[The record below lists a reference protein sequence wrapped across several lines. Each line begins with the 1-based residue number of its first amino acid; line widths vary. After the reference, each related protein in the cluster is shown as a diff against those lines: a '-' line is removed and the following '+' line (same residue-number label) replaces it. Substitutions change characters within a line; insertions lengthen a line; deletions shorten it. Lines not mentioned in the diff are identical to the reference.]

1 MTDLEPV
8 TVYATRSPRS
18 TFDVPAIVSKI
29 DMDTPGNALAGDM
42 SDLLQFT
49 PGVEVD
55 NGPRRNGQ
63 TVSIRGFDGEAIIT
77 MIDGRRQNFE
87 AAHDGRFYLDPSLLK
102 SVEIVKGA
110 STAIYGGGAIGGVIA
125 FDTVDAAD
133 LLAPGESFGMKTSAG
148 IQSAS
153 VQPMAIHSVY
163 GRTGAWDILGSASV
177 RASGD
182 IKQGDGNE
190 LESADFLTS
199 ALIKVGYSIDDF
211 NTVKFQYQGHRNDG
225 REPNNGAGTITTSNP
240 IVQKMVTDQQVSLN
254 YAYEN
259 PDNAWFNPKVHVYR
273 NSTEVEEKDLTG
285 SNAGRV
291 QDRTIE
297 TIGFT
302 ADNQTKLAL
311 GEGHKHVLSYGFEI
325 YSDEQTGSSSTTGTR
340 SGVPDAEGL
349 AYGLY
354 IQDEIALKPGFGDL
368 SIIPAVRWD
377 AYSTEDDTGGS
388 QDASKASPKISVSYK
403 PIEQVMVFGSW
414 AKAFRAPNMTELY
427 PSGQHYPGNNF
438 IANTDL
444 KPETVTT
451 IEFGAGLNFRGILD
465 QGDHARVKG
474 SWFSSDGKNFI
485 SQEISGTTTQYI
497 NVPNAKLYGWEV
509 EGTYSLNPVSITLG
523 ATFVSSR
530 NDDTGANLDNNIPLT
545 VVADINYKV
554 EAIDSL
560 FGLRGRF
567 ANANER
573 SSGTSGQTD
582 GYGVLDIYY
591 RWRPDD
597 PGMESMTVD
606 LGIENLLDKSYA
618 KRYATLRETGRNYVA
633 RVNYTW

>member
-1 MTDLEPV
+1 MRRVLRPACAAVLLSTTVLSPARADDNSAKVRPLMTDLEPV

-225 REPNNGAGTITTSNP
+225 REPNNGAGSITTSNP
-240 IVQKMVTDQQVSLN
+240 IVQPDHPTRSS
-254 YAYEN
+254 N
-259 PDNAWFNPKVHVYR
+259 P
-273 NSTEVEEKDLTG
+273 
-285 SNAGRV
+285 
-291 QDRTIE
+291 I
-297 TIGFT
+297 
-302 ADNQTKLAL
+302 
-311 GEGHKHVLSYGFEI
+311 VLS
-325 YSDEQTGSSSTTGTR
+325 D
-340 SGVPDAEGL
+340 
-349 AYGLY
+349 
-354 IQDEIALKPGFGDL
+354 
-368 SIIPAVRWD
+368 
-377 AYSTEDDTGGS
+377 
-388 QDASKASPKISVSYK
+388 
-403 PIEQVMVFGSW
+403 
-414 AKAFRAPNMTELY
+414 
-427 PSGQHYPGNNF
+427 
-438 IANTDL
+438 
-444 KPETVTT
+444 
-451 IEFGAGLNFRGILD
+451 
-465 QGDHARVKG
+465 
-474 SWFSSDGKNFI
+474 
-485 SQEISGTTTQYI
+485 
-497 NVPNAKLYGWEV
+497 
-509 EGTYSLNPVSITLG
+509 
-523 ATFVSSR
+523 
-530 NDDTGANLDNNIPLT
+530 
-545 VVADINYKV
+545 
-554 EAIDSL
+554 
-560 FGLRGRF
+560 
-567 ANANER
+567 
-573 SSGTSGQTD
+573 
-582 GYGVLDIYY
+582 
-591 RWRPDD
+591 RP
-597 PGMESMTVD
+597 M
-606 LGIENLLDKSYA
+606 
-618 KRYATLRETGRNYVA
+618 
-633 RVNYTW
+633 